1 MKGMF
6 GGVVRALKQYALAV
20 ELPSVR
26 ICHCMCNN
34 TTFA

>member
-6 GGVVRALKQYALAV
+6 GGVVGALKPHALAV
-20 ELPSVR
+20 ELLFMR
-26 ICHCMCNN
+26 ICYCMCNN